1 MAVLND
7 AAVRA
12 AKPFTT
18 IWDTNLRGFGLST
31 GKAKKSFIVLVGSGR
46 RHTIGVYPLCSL
58 SEARS
63 LARTMLAEKML
74 GKIRPK
80 HVAFDDARDD
90 FLKDCEPRL
99 RPLTYRL
106 YKRHLTV
113 HFPFGR
119 TSIADITARQIAKQL
134 SKLNDRPSEKEHAHR
149 VGRTFFK
156 WCAQQDLIDRSPMEK
171 MAAPPLSASRDRVL
185 SEAELLA
192 VFRTAWNGEGSFHR
206 LVCLLLLLG
215 LRRTETASLQWD
227 FFDQDNQILTIPGEL
242 TKNKRKL
249 VIPYGS
255 SVSAVLDRTPRFSPK
270 YVFPAAREQV
280 RGKRVT
286 IMTGYSKA
294 KQFFDAECG
303 VRDWVLHD
311 CRRTVATGLQRIGA
325 RLEVI
330 ESLLNHVS
338 GSRAGIVGIYQ
349 RYDFQPELRS
359 AVQRW
364 QEYLHALLSHSEDTD
379 CLTETSRTSSPGNA
393 TRLHAEREAV
403 FAQQPEL

>member
-1 MAVLND
+1 MTSLTD
-7 AAVRA
+7 AAIRA
-12 AKPFTT
+12 AKPFAT
-18 IWDTNLRGFGLST
+18 IWDSNLRGFGLST

-74 GKIRPK
+74 GKVRPK

-119 TSIADITARQIAKQL
+119 TSVADITPRKIAQHL
-134 SKLNDRPSEKEHAHR
+134 ATLNDRPSEKEHAHR

-156 WCAQQDLIDRSPMEK
+156 WCARQDLVDRPIEK
-171 MAAPPLSASRDRVL
+171 IVAPPLGPSRERVL
-185 SEAELLA
+185 AEAELRA
-192 VFRTAWNGEGSFHR
+192 VFGAAWNGEGAFHR

-227 FFDQDNQILTIPGEL
+227 FFDQETRLLTILGEL

-255 SVSAVLDRTPRFSPK
+255 SVAAILDRAPRFSPL
-270 YVFPAAREQV
+270 YLFPAAREQV
-280 RGKRVT
+280 RGKPVT
-286 IMTGYSKA
+286 IMTGYSQA
-294 KQFFDAECG
+294 KRLFDVECG
-303 VRDWVLHD
+303 VTDWVLHD
-311 CRRTVATGLQRIGA
+311 CRRTVATGLQRIGT

-330 ESLLNHVS
+330 EALLNHVS

-349 RYDFQPELRS
+349 RYDFQPELRI
-359 AVQRW
+359 AVQQW
-364 QEYLHALLSHSEDTD
+364 QEYLHTLLCSSEDAK
-379 CLTETSRTSSPGNA
+379 CLRETSRISVATSNK
-393 TRLHAEREAV
+393 AV
-403 FAQQPEL
+403 KTARPMVPADRRQIS